1 VTLVETA
8 VRLGQTCLRL
18 QQFWESMKEAPDDV
32 TYILNDLQLVR
43 NILHDIAKQRDVVP
57 SVQMVLLTCLERAAV
72 R

>member
-1 VTLVETA
+1 
-8 VRLGQTCLRL
+8 
-18 QQFWESMKEAPDDV
+18 MKEAPDDV

-43 NILHDIAKQRDVVP
+43 DILHDIAKQRDVVP